1 MHRSK
6 RLSWIGAAT
15 FVAALLIGGCGD
27 GDDESG
33 MTSSVGQ
40 PDDLVGRTFVSTAD
54 WSGEGSSFSTPVTV
68 TFDDEGGITWRAE
81 CNTAATD
88 VRITPDHLEIGQ
100 VASTAMGCAKQAMDQ
115 DDELSDFF
123 AADPAW
129 SLDGNRLTLSSDQGS
144 IEVDLQADG
153 N

>member
-1 MHRSK
+1 MRRSEH
-6 RLSWIGAAT
+6 LGWIAAT
-15 FVAALLIGGCGD
+15 VAAAFLIGGCGD
-27 GDDESG
+27 DGDGGDGTDS
-33 MTSSVGQ
+33 TGQ

-68 TFDDEGGITWRAE
+68 EFKDDGGLTWRAQ
-81 CNTAATD
+81 CNTAAAD
-88 VRITPDHLEIGQ
+88 VEITPDRLDVGQ
-100 VASTAMGCAKQAMDQ
+100 ISSTEMGCAEPAMQQ
-115 DDELSDFF
+115 DDELAAFF
-123 AADPAW
+123 EADPDW